1 MKHIPRNKSKTLNQK
16 LVKISHTLSTKYP
29 ISLYL
34 AWSFVL
40 ECVTIKLG
48 KDEDVL
54 DMKFEDIEAMWLE
67 KNLRIKGEIKC

>member
-1 MKHIPRNKSKTLNQK
+1 MGLKLRNKGKTLNQK
-16 LVKISHTLSTKYP
+16 LIKISHTLSTKYP

-48 KDEDVL
+48 KDEDVVG
-54 DMKFEDIEAMWLE
+54 MQFKDIEVMWLE
-67 KNLRIKGEIKC
+67 KNLRMKGEV